1 MPDAPVP
8 ETPSTIEY
16 RFIGAISGARGLQGD
31 LWVKAFDDN
40 PSWVGKLKQVWM
52 VPPNKPPVSM
62 TVTSSKLVNNRVVI
76 RLAEVPDRTAADKY
90 RGYRLKVASSDLP
103 ALAEDEFYCD
113 QLEGLRVISADS
125 EILLGTVNQVVSHQ
139 DQDYLEITPAEPFK
153 QAPLV
158 PFQDVFVPTVNKAQG
173 FLTVKGLDTLFE

>member
-1 MPDAPVP
+1 MP
-8 ETPSTIEY
+8 ETPAPETATSVEY
-16 RFIGAISGARGLQGD
+16 RYIGAISGSRGLQGD

-40 PSWVGKLKQVWM
+40 PSWVGKLKQVWL
-52 VPPNKPPVSM
+52 VPPSKPPVLM
-62 TVTSSKLVNNRVVI
+62 KVTSTKLVNNRVVI
-76 RLAEVPDRTAADKY
+76 HLADVPDRTAADKY
-90 RGYRLKVASSDLP
+90 RGYRLKVAAADLP
-103 ALAEDEFYCD
+103 ALGEDEFYCD

-139 DQDYLEITPAEPFK
+139 DQDYLEITPASPFT

-158 PFQDVFVPTVNKAQG
+158 PFQDIFVPTVNKAEG